1 MIPENDPAVILWPLC
16 PPNQPIPLEPD
27 EGEMD
32 EAFAPRRAVMAAMGY
47 FDQDTGGARRMR
59 VTRSGPVV
67 TVSFEPAP

>member
-1 MIPENDPAVILWPLC
+1 
-16 PPNQPIPLEPD
+16 
-27 EGEMD
+27 
-32 EAFAPRRAVMAAMGY
+32 MAAMGY